1 MHNILLV
8 DAPDGDASLLA
19 SALRVA
25 RAAVLRK
32 AGDLFTEHAEE
43 LSGVL
48 DLPTPLPF
56 AGERARR

>member
-19 SALRVA
+19 SALRV
-25 RAAVLRK
+25 VLRK